1 MLPSTGGRIVSSL
14 PLRQGGGFP
23 KDVMGPRCGP
33 LKACGLTVPAPE
45 WQRGGGGPPGG
56 AARPER
62 PVPVVRSKLPVG
74 VTASSALRPPSR
86 RCCASHGSGIC
97 WNPSIGWITKEF
109 HCRVGIGCLASD
121 WVCPGGTCSD
131 EPFGFPLLGHPT
143 RSIHPVVVCHDL
155 ATQGFFAGPQ
165 KGTGQIVSLGQRGK
179 ASSSTRF
186 KVSAMFQTRRWD
198 CLRFGLERRFP
209 VAPGSHRPA

>member
-1 MLPSTGGRIVSSL
+1 MPLLPSTGGRIVSSL

-23 KDVMGPRCGP
+23 KDVLGPRCGP
-33 LKACGLTVPAPE
+33 LKACGQTVPAPE
-45 WQRGGGGPPGG
+45 WQRRGGGPPGG
-56 AARPER
+56 RQTRTAGTC
-62 PVPVVRSKLPVG
+62 RSFAVAG
-74 VTASSALRPPSR
+74 WCHGIIHTAPPSR

-109 HCRVGIGCLASD
+109 HCKVGIGCLASD

-179 ASSSTRF
+179 ASS
-186 KVSAMFQTRRWD
+186 
-198 CLRFGLERRFP
+198 
-209 VAPGSHRPA
+209 

>member
-1 MLPSTGGRIVSSL
+1 MVVCAARGQWVPLLPSTGGRIVSSL

-23 KDVMGPRCGP
+23 KDVLGPRCGP
-33 LKACGLTVPAPE
+33 LKACGQTVPAPE
-45 WQRGGGGPPGG
+45 WQRRGGGPPGG
-56 AARPER
+56 PPDPNGRYLSF
-62 PVPVVRSKLPVG
+62 VRSCRLVSRHHPHC
-74 VTASSALRPPSR
+74 APPSR

-109 HCRVGIGCLASD
+109 HCKVGIGCLASD

-179 ASSSTRF
+179 ASS
-186 KVSAMFQTRRWD
+186 
-198 CLRFGLERRFP
+198 
-209 VAPGSHRPA
+209 

>member
-1 MLPSTGGRIVSSL
+1 MPLLPSTGGRIVSSL

-23 KDVMGPRCGP
+23 KDVLGPRCGP
-33 LKACGLTVPAPE
+33 LKACGQTVPAPE
-45 WQRGGGGPPGG
+45 WQRRGGGPPGG
-56 AARPER
+56 PPDPNGRYLSF
-62 PVPVVRSKLPVG
+62 VRSCRLVSRHHPHC
-74 VTASSALRPPSR
+74 APPSR

-109 HCRVGIGCLASD
+109 HCKVGIGCLASD

-179 ASSSTRF
+179 ASS
-186 KVSAMFQTRRWD
+186 
-198 CLRFGLERRFP
+198 
-209 VAPGSHRPA
+209 